1 MPRTSGLDSGQDR
14 LKLTKAALL
23 PKVKQQIPLQQCIE
37 LHITADPDP
46 QVASA
51 KEGLIF
57 LARLTQVPFFFQS
70 SELNLAQKKKK
81 SEVFF
86 FLSCCF
92 FANSV
97 KIEFL
102 GGFWK
107 RATPLL
113 LIAVQ

>member
-81 SEVFF
+81 SEGFF
-86 FLSCCF
+86 F
-92 FANSV
+92 SV
-97 KIEFL
+97 LLFL
-102 GGFWK
+102 CQFSK
-107 RATPLL
+107 N
-113 LIAVQ
+113 